1 MQCVTW
7 KLDRGSM
14 ACSAILTSAFPSID
28 GELLTYVTG
37 VLEDP
42 DDFNN
47 ASDVYEAV
55 GGVLHEVARDKE
67 EEEILSLCGKLLKAV
82 KVNDQGSN
90 SSSTYSTSNMVLLD
104 APVHIGAKVEEE
116 AKNGK
121 DDSSIWMMK
130 KANSML
136 VDKKKLEKAD
146 AKIKAKQEQRAQ
158 KDKNAVKP
166 AGSTIT
172 ATASQAINRK
182 DQKMDD
188 SGNSRAKDVR
198 IENFDLAFGD
208 KVLLKEADLTLSFGR
223 RYGFVGR
230 NGAGKSTLLKM
241 ISSGEL
247 RIPSHISILHVEQE
261 VIGDDTIATDSVLQS
276 DETRERLVAEERQLV
291 ERLNATSPGGS
302 DPATSSRLA
311 EVYVHL
317 EEIEADKAP
326 ARAAMILAG
335 LGFSPTMQR
344 MKTREF
350 SGGWRMRLALARAL
364 FSKPDL
370 LLLDEPTN
378 MLDIKAILW
387 LESYLQGWPTTLLV
401 VSHDKNFLNVVS
413 TDILFLHSKTLDS
426 YRGDYEVFFK
436 TKTEKLTNQQ
446 KEFEAQQQLR
456 AHVQVFI
463 DRFRYNA
470 NRAALV
476 QSKIKFLEKLPVLK
490 PVEKESD
497 VILRFPA
504 EFEKLSPPILQLDEV
519 AFYYSKD
526 KPIFKKIDIS
536 ANMESRTCMVG
547 ENGSGKTTLLK
558 ILIGQLEPIS
568 GVMHRHRNLR
578 IGYFSQHHVD
588 QLDMEQTSVEVMAS
602 RFPGHTVERYRH
614 QLGSFGVTGELAT
627 RTVSSLSGGQ
637 KSRVA
642 FALMCMGNPNFLVLD
657 EPTNHLDIETVEA
670 LGKAINTFKGGVML
684 VSHDE
689 SLIRLTC
696 KELWVCADGD
706 VKSMEGGLDE
716 YKRIVEAEFAAQ
728 K

>member
-1 MQCVTW
+1 
-7 KLDRGSM
+7 M

-42 DDFNN
+42 EEFNS

-55 GGVLHEVARDKE
+55 GGVLHEVAQDKE
-67 EEEILSLCGKLLKAV
+67 EGEILSLCEKLLHAV

-90 SSSTYSTSNMVLLD
+90 ASNASSMVRLD
-104 APVHIGAKVEEE
+104 APVHIGAKLEEE
-116 AKNGK
+116 AKIGNEEV
-121 DDSSIWMMK
+121 SIWIVK
-130 KANSML
+130 KGNSML
-136 VDKKKLEKAD
+136 VDKKKLEKAE
-146 AKIKAKQEQRAQ
+146 AKIKAKQERRAL
-158 KDKNAVKP
+158 KDD
-166 AGSTIT
+166 STIKQTGSAIT
-172 ATASQAINRK
+172 ASASQAINRK
-182 DQKMDD
+182 DQKMDE
-188 SGNSRAKDVR
+188 SGNSRAKDIR
-198 IENFDLAFGD
+198 IENIDLAFGD
-208 KVLLKEADLTLSFGR
+208 KVLLKEADLTLTYGR

-261 VIGDDTIATDSVLQS
+261 VTGDDTLATDSVLQS
-276 DETRERLVAEERQLV
+276 DETRERLVTEERQLV

-311 EVYVHL
+311 EVYAQL

-335 LGFSPTMQR
+335 LGFSPDMQK

-378 MLDIKAILW
+378 MLDIKAVLW
-387 LESYLQGWPTTLLV
+387 LEGYLQTWPTTLLV
-401 VSHDKNFLNVVS
+401 VSHDKNFLNVIS
-413 TDILFLHSKTLDS
+413 TDILYLHSKTLDA
-426 YRGDYEVFFK
+426 YRGDYEIFFK
-436 TKTEKLTNQQ
+436 TKTERLSNQQ
-446 KEFEAQQQLR
+446 KEYEAQQQLR

-490 PVEKESD
+490 PVEKEPD

-519 AFYYSKD
+519 QFYYSKD
-526 KPIFKKIDIS
+526 KPIFKRTDIS
-536 ANMESRTCMVG
+536 ANMESRTCIVG

-558 ILIGQLEPIS
+558 ILIGQLEPVS
-568 GVMHRHRNLR
+568 GVVHRHRNLR

-588 QLDMEQTSVEVMAS
+588 QLDMDQTSVEVMAS
-602 RFPGHTVERYRH
+602 RFPGHPVERYRH
-614 QLGSFGVTGELAT
+614 QLGSFGITGELAM
-627 RTVSSLSGGQ
+627 RAVSSLSGGQ

-642 FALMCMGNPNFLVLD
+642 FALMCMGNPNFLILD

-670 LGKAINTFKGGVML
+670 LGKAINDFKGGVML

-689 SLIRLTC
+689 SLIRLIC
-696 KELWVCADGD
+696 KEFWVCAEGD